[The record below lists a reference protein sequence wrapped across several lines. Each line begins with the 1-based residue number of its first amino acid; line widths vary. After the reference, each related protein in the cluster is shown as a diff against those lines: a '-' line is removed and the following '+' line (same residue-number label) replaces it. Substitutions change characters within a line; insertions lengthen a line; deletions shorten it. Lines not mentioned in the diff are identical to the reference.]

1 MADEK
6 KQPGIFAAIAAAMG
20 EVERV
25 AKGGENKEQKYKF
38 ASVDDFL
45 AMAGPICAK
54 HGLVTIADEIS
65 SENVEKPGKFG
76 VSQWVSFTFNFT
88 TYHTSGEKL
97 PTVRRSVEVVRSGAQ
112 ASGAAQSYVL
122 KQYLR
127 ALLMI
132 PTGDKDDPDHGDA
145 IEIEREERNNN
156 RQRKQEQ
163 NQSQAESKPKQAES
177 KPSQEEN
184 KPKQKINADQYIQ
197 IRDLAEK
204 AGVPLERIAN
214 AAKINSI
221 EELNADSFDGAIR
234 KLNAT
239 IKANEE
245 EAKKAAEEAEKPTF
259 DDEIPY

>member
-1 MADEK
+1 MTDEK
-6 KQPGIFAAIAAAMG
+6 KQTGIFAAIAAAMG

-25 AKGGENKEQKYKF
+25 SKGGENKEQKYKF

-65 SENVEKPGKFG
+65 SENVEKPGKYG
-76 VSQWVSFTFNFT
+76 VTYWVNFTFTFT
-88 TYHTSGEKL
+88 TYHTSGEQL

-132 PTGDKDDPDHGDA
+132 PTGDKDDPDHGTA
-145 IEIEREERNNN
+145 IEIERRGSVDGPD
-156 RQRKQEQ
+156 RSK
-163 NQSQAESKPKQAES
+163 AESNQEPKIS
-177 KPSQEEN
+177 
-184 KPKQKINADQYIQ
+184 ADQFIEL
-197 IRDLAEK
+197 RDLAEK
-204 AGVPLERIAN
+204 ARVPLDRIAK
-214 AAKINSI
+214 AAKIERI
-221 EELNADSFDGAIR
+221 EDLLAESFDGAIR

-239 IKANEE
+239 IKKNEE
-245 EAKKAAEEAEKPTF
+245 AAAAEAAKPVY
-259 DDEIPY
+259 DETGY